1 MFCILRRTDAA
12 QLTCNEALVGSLT
25 GIVMV
30 AKCLVVQIAS
40 FRQNQHTI
48 RATAAPEVMST
59 VSEMKA
65 PMSYC

>member
-1 MFCILRRTDAA
+1 M
-12 QLTCNEALVGSLT
+12 GSLT

-30 AKCLVVQIAS
+30 AKCLVVQIAN